1 MPDAKYFSVL
11 DASSGFWQV
20 YLISTKLC
28 TFNTPFSRH
37 MFKRLPFGISS
48 AHDVF
53 QVIMSDLPLTSAKAK
68 RSYSSL
74 QRLKNLCS
82 TMTQNRLNHLI
93 LLHVHKR
100 AYEMLDIQKIA
111 AKFVNRN
118 ERGVFSV
125 TIKNFILEGSV
136 SHINCVLASSL
147 TSQLI
152 CSQITNFGNF

>member
-1 MPDAKYFSVL
+1 MQKIEEISTHMPDAKYFSVL

-48 AHDVF
+48 VHDVF
-53 QVIMSDLPLTSAKAK
+53 QVIMSDLPLTSAKAE

-82 TMTQNRLNHLI
+82 TMTQNRLNHLT

-100 AYEMLDIQKIA
+100 ACEMLDIQKIA

-118 ERGVFSV
+118 ERGVF
-125 TIKNFILEGSV
+125 
-136 SHINCVLASSL
+136 
-147 TSQLI
+147 
-152 CSQITNFGNF
+152 FGHY